1 MRNNIELDYK
11 ELRRIVKVIIHIA
24 RNVTAKR
31 GKNKDLHLYALD
43 KICDEAE
50 EFLVRSYNKQKE
62 N

>member
-24 RNVTAKR
+24 RNLTAA
-31 GKNKDLHLYALD
+31 KDKSENLRYALD